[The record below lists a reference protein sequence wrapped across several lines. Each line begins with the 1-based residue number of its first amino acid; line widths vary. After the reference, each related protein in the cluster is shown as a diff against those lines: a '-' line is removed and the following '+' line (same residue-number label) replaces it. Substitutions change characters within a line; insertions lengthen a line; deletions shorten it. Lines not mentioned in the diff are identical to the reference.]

1 MKGLKDMGKT
11 AFLFPGQGAQYL
23 GMGKEIADNYKSSKE
38 IFQIA
43 SEALDLDIEEICNE
57 KENVLNKTEY
67 TQPAILA
74 TTIAILEA
82 VKEHGLKADV
92 VAGLSLGEYSAL
104 VANGTLDFKEAVS
117 LVRKRGK
124 YMEEAVPDGKG
135 SMAAVLGLEPCKVEE
150 ICDSVDGLVRPA
162 NYNCPGQIVIA
173 GEVEA
178 LDVACEK
185 LEEAGA
191 KRVIKLKVSGP
202 FHTPMLNS
210 AAEKLMK
217 ELDRISVKESKIP
230 YITNVTADYVEDHN
244 DVKSYLTKQVV
255 SPVRW
260 EETIK
265 KMIDDGVDTFVE
277 IGPGKTLS
285 SFVKKVDRSKK
296 IINIQDMKSLD
307 KALKLFDK

>member
-1 MKGLKDMGKT
+1 MGKT

-23 GMGKEIADNYKSSKE
+23 GMGREIANNYKSSKE
-38 IFQIA
+38 IFRIA
-43 SEALDLDIEEICNE
+43 NEVLDLNIEEICYE
-57 KENVLNKTEY
+57 KENILNKTEY
-67 TQPAILA
+67 TQPAILT

-82 VKEHGLKADV
+82 VKEHGIKADV

-104 VANGTLDFKEAVS
+104 VANETLQFSEAVS

-124 YMEEAVPDGKG
+124 YMEEAVPDGEG

-150 ICDSVDGLVRPA
+150 ICDSIDGMVRPA

-173 GEVEA
+173 GEVKA
-178 LDVACEK
+178 LDTACEK

-191 KRVIKLKVSGP
+191 RRVIKLKVSGP

-210 AAEKLMK
+210 AAEKLS
-217 ELDRISVKESKIP
+217 EALEEVNVKKSDIP
-230 YITNVTADYVEDHN
+230 YITNVTANYVEDYS
-244 DVKSYLTKQVV
+244 DVKDYLIKQVV

-260 EETIK
+260 EETINR
-265 KMIDDGVDTFVE
+265 MINDGVDTFIE

-285 SFVKKVDRSKK
+285 SFVKKIDRSKK
-296 IINIQDMKSLD
+296 IINIQDMKSLE
-307 KALKLFDK
+307 KALSLLMNNK